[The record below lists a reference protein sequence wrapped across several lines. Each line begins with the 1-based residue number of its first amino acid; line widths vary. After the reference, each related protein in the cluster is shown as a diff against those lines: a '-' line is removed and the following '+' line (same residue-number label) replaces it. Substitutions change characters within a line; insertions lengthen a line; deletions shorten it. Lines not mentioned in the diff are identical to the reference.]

1 MSKRSAPHVQIPPT
15 DWLKFNRLAE
25 AQSASHFPGP
35 SVLTFRQQ
43 PAHQGQIPRM
53 KPQRSVLFCR
63 CAFARV
69 VPDDVKNDVLKHLV
83 HSAEP
88 FDAVGD
94 LCEMSARKDPTL
106 IDLAAQGN
114 LTVVACYPRAVKWLF
129 SAAGAPLP
137 SEGVEVLNMR
147 TEDAPTIC
155 QRLASGLCNSPTDT
169 SSLSSE
175 SATAESSLSGGSA

>member
-1 MSKRSAPHVQIPPT
+1 
-15 DWLKFNRLAE
+15 
-25 AQSASHFPGP
+25 
-35 SVLTFRQQ
+35 
-43 PAHQGQIPRM
+43 M

-106 IDLAAQGN
+106 VDLAAQGN

-137 SEGVEVLNMR
+137 TEGVEVLNMR
-147 TEDAPTIC
+147 TDDAQTIC
-155 QRLASGLCNSPTDT
+155 QRLTPGFSNATPDASSASG
-169 SSLSSE
+169 E
-175 SATAESSLSGGSA
+175 SAPAESSLSGGSV

>member
-1 MSKRSAPHVQIPPT
+1 
-15 DWLKFNRLAE
+15 
-25 AQSASHFPGP
+25 
-35 SVLTFRQQ
+35 
-43 PAHQGQIPRM
+43 M

-106 IDLAAQGN
+106 VDLAAQGN

-137 SEGVEVLNMR
+137 AEGVEVLNMR
-147 TEDAPTIC
+147 TDDAQTIC
-155 QRLASGLCNSPTDT
+155 QRLTPGFCNATPDASSASG
-169 SSLSSE
+169 E
-175 SATAESSLSGGSA
+175 SAPAESSLSGGSV